1 MIDVNIGDLS
11 LKGLGLAS
19 EIDSTSLVLPTDTD
33 DSDADAGG
41 VEGNDNNDDAGGTIA
56 TPSDSN
62 AFIKMIDEALNKALE
77 AATNVGSIEQR
88 LGYTADNVATQIE
101 NLQASDS
108 AIRDANLAQEI
119 SDYMKWS
126 VLSQAS
132 QYMLAQSNQNAFS
145 VLNLLQ

>member
-1 MIDVNIGDLS
+1 MN
-11 LKGLGLAS
+11 LKALKLD
-19 EIDSTSLVLPTDTD
+19 EVST
-33 DSDADAGG
+33 
-41 VEGNDNNDDAGGTIA
+41 I
-56 TPSDSN
+56 SN
-62 AFIKMIDEALNKALE
+62 AKTILAYAAESAAAATGGANESATSITDAKSFINALDTALNNALK
-77 AATNVGSIEQR
+77 AATSVGSIEQR
-88 LGYTADNVATQIE
+88 LGYTADNVNTQIE

-108 AIRDANLAQEI
+108 AIRDSDLAKEI